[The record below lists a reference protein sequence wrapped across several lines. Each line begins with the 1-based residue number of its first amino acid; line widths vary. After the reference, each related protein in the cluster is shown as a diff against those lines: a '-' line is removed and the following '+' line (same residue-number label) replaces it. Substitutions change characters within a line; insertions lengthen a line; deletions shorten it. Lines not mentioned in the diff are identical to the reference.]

1 MLVEISQNFVAFSE
15 YMNFTEKRKKCEFT
29 FFSWFCC
36 QYPIIIYFEFFLM
49 RKTYTRSR
57 TEGCYRPSS
66 KVSVGLA
73 CVSRGWKKE
82 GRHMLVFFFLF
93 PKEFYLY
100 FIVHNRS
107 RSLTSWSRFKLWF
120 LGWAFQLSWFK
131 IWMLSSLATW

>member
-1 MLVEISQNFVAFSE
+1 
-15 YMNFTEKRKKCEFT
+15 
-29 FFSWFCC
+29 
-36 QYPIIIYFEFFLM
+36 M

-131 IWMLSSLATW
+131 NLNVVIFGNLIICVKDMKKCSDAFFSVIKAYWACPTWYLNLELNLSQVYVEFMRV